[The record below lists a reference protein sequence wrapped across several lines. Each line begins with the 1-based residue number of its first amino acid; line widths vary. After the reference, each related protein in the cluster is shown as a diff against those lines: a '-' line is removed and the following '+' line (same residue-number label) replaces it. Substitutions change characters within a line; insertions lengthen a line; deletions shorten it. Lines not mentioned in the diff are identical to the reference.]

1 MQIISEPSVI
11 DDSKVPCSCLSV
23 CLCVI
28 ANFTC
33 IYGSMQEMKWYNHS
47 ISICYISL
55 IVSFFFQK
63 SWALVPRGARE
74 VWGDAFEGKTGAGGS
89 QLIFDVEN
97 PVTTGQSHDKGG
109 FLTLFPPNMAF
120 CDNCETLGHGFPCLV
135 LLGSL
140 GVWSFFGGKFR
151 VFFFSVRQF
160 DMKIYPFPPSGGCF
174 VKKISWISFIIALL
188 CMNPPKAD

>member
-1 MQIISEPSVI
+1 MILKFRALVWA
-11 DDSKVPCSCLSV
+11 CV
-23 CLCVI
+23 CVSLQTLRVFMALCKRWSDITTASAYV
-28 ANFTC
+28 T
-33 IYGSMQEMKWYNHS
+33 YLWS
-47 ISICYISL
+47 SL
-55 IVSFFFQK
+55 FFFQK
-63 SWALVPRGARE
+63 GWALVPRGARK